1 MVKMVMQTEARSFE
15 ISKLKNLLENPLN
28 PPEVTR
34 IGDPSKSCAR
44 SHHILKIGSKLK
56 YFNSDQLLPS

>member
-1 MVKMVMQTEARSFE
+1 MFYTMVKMVMQTEARSFE

-34 IGDPSKSCAR
+34 IGDPSKS
-44 SHHILKIGSKLK
+44 
-56 YFNSDQLLPS
+56 